1 MPMKER
7 MEAPSVLVARQPI
20 CDRHRHCVGYEL
32 LFRAHDR
39 EAARVVD
46 DEQAT
51 AHVLVTAFADIGVRQ
66 LVGSHFA
73 AINVSRRFLL
83 DVDPLPFGP
92 KKMVLELLED
102 QEVDARLL
110 SRLQELRASGY
121 TFALDDFR
129 WTPTAAPLIELANM
143 IKLDVLSLGQAGTE
157 QELARLRDFRGRL
170 VAEKVE
176 TEAEFERCLQLGFDL
191 FQGYF
196 FCRPELVAGRPLS
209 TGSLRALHTAA
220 ELASED
226 VTFEQLE
233 TIVSRDPGLTVRLLR
248 LLNSAAFS
256 LNRKI
261 TTVREAMIMLGE
273 RNVRQWTLL
282 ILLAGL
288 PTSADELL
296 PTALV
301 RARLLEQLADQR
313 GDRQPA
319 GAFVVGLFSVVDAL
333 LGTPMEEVLDG
344 VPLADEHAAA
354 LLRHEGA
361 NGRALRAV
369 IAHERGEAWD
379 PELAGT
385 GAAGFG
391 AAYVEAVGWARN
403 ALPDPA

>member
-1 MPMKER
+1 MTGG

-20 CDRHRHCVGYEL
+20 CDRHRHSVGYEL

-39 EAARVVD
+39 EHAMVVD

-51 AHVLVTAFADIGVRQ
+51 AHVLVTSFADIGVRQ
-66 LVGSHFA
+66 LVGTRFA

-83 DVDPLPFGP
+83 EVDPLPFGP
-92 KKMVLELLED
+92 KNIVLELLED
-102 QEVDARLL
+102 QVVDTALLDRLYELRSAGYRFALDDYTWTPSSAPLLEIASLVKLDVLALGQRGTEAEL
-110 SRLQELRASGY
+110 SRLQHFGG
-121 TFALDDFR
+121 
-129 WTPTAAPLIELANM
+129 
-143 IKLDVLSLGQAGTE
+143 K
-157 QELARLRDFRGRL
+157 L

-209 TGSLRALHTAA
+209 TGSLHALHTAA
-220 ELASED
+220 QVASEE
-226 VTFEQLE
+226 VGFEELE
-233 TIVSRDPGLTVRLLR
+233 RIVSRDPGLTVRLLR

-261 TTVREAMIMLGE
+261 GTVRDALIMLGE

-288 PTSADELL
+288 PTHADELL

-301 RARLLEQLADQR
+301 RARLLEQLATQR
-313 GDRQPA
+313 GDDEPS

-333 LGTPMEEVLDG
+333 LGTPMDEVLIE
-344 VPLADEHAAA
+344 VPLADEHTAA
-354 LLRHEGA
+354 LLRHEGP
-361 NGRALRAV
+361 NGRALQAV
-369 IAHERGEAWD
+369 IAHEQGDEWGSELDDD
-379 PELAGT
+379 PIS
-385 GAAGFG
+385 GFG
-391 AAYVEAVGWARN
+391 ATYLEAVRWATD
-403 ALPDPA
+403 ALPDVPV

>member
-1 MPMKER
+1 MTGR

-20 CDRHRHCVGYEL
+20 CDRHRHSVGYEL

-39 EAARVVD
+39 EQALVVD

-51 AHVLVTAFADIGVRQ
+51 AHVLVTSFADIGVRQ
-66 LVGSHFA
+66 LVGSRFA

-83 DVDPLPFGP
+83 DVNPLPFGP
-92 KKMVLELLED
+92 KNIVLELLED
-102 QEVDARLL
+102 QVVDSRLLARLY
-110 SRLQELRASGY
+110 ELRAAGY
-121 TFALDDFR
+121 TFALDDYH
-129 WTPTAAPLIELANM
+129 WTPGTAPLLEVANM
-143 IKLDVLSLGQAGTE
+143 VKLDVLALGQQGTE
-157 QELARLRDFRGRL
+157 EELARLQDFRGKL

-196 FCRPELVAGRPLS
+196 FCRPELVSGRPLS
-209 TGSLRALHTAA
+209 TSSLRALQTAA
-220 ELASED
+220 EVANEK

-233 TIVSRDPGLTVRLLR
+233 AIVSRDPGLTVRLLR

-261 TTVREAMIMLGE
+261 STVRDALIMLGE

-296 PTALV
+296 PTALI
-301 RARLLEQLADQR
+301 RARLLEQLARQR
-313 GDRQPA
+313 GDDEPA

-333 LGTPMEEVLDG
+333 LGAPMADVLQD
-344 VPLADEHAAA
+344 VPLADDHTAA
-354 LLRHEGA
+354 LLRHEGP
-361 NGRALRAV
+361 NGRALQAV
-369 IAHERGEAWD
+369 IAHERGEQWD
-379 PELAGT
+379 PSLAG
-385 GAAGFG
+385 AQIANFG
-391 AAYVEAVGWARN
+391 AAYIEAVDWAAD
-403 ALPDPA
+403 ALPDVA

>member
-1 MPMKER
+1 
-7 MEAPSVLVARQPI
+7 MEAPAVLVARQPI
-20 CDRHRHCVGYEL
+20 CDRHRHSVGYEL

-39 EAARVVD
+39 EQALVVD

-51 AHVLVTAFADIGVRQ
+51 AHVLVTSFADIGVRQ
-66 LVGSHFA
+66 LVGSRFA

-92 KKMVLELLED
+92 KNIVLELLED
-102 QEVDARLL
+102 QVVDPPLLARLY
-110 SRLQELRASGY
+110 ELRAAGY
-121 TFALDDFR
+121 TFALDDYH
-129 WTPTAAPLIELANM
+129 WTPASAPLLELANM
-143 IKLDVLSLGQAGTE
+143 VKLDVLALGQRGTE
-157 QELARLRDFRGRL
+157 EELARLQDFPGRL

-196 FCRPELVAGRPLS
+196 FCRPELVSGRPLS
-209 TGSLRALHTAA
+209 TSSIRALHTAA
-220 ELASED
+220 EVANEE
-226 VTFEQLE
+226 VTFEELE
-233 TIVSRDPGLTVRLLR
+233 GIISRDPGLTVRLLR

-261 TTVREAMIMLGE
+261 TTVRDALIMLGE

-301 RARLLEQLADQR
+301 RARLLEQLARQR
-313 GDRQPA
+313 GDDEPA

-333 LGTPMEEVLDG
+333 LATPMADVLQE

-354 LLRHEGA
+354 LLRHEGP
-361 NGRALRAV
+361 NGRALHAV

-379 PELAGT
+379 AGLAG
-385 GAAGFG
+385 APIAGFG
-391 AAYVEAVGWARN
+391 AAYVEAVDWAAA
-403 ALPDPA
+403 ALPDVAT